1 MNHRHLLAIGA
12 VALAAAAITAPAR
25 AAVSAP
31 DSVSS
36 AGDLTNLGYGST
48 GNVFDLHPYL
58 YVQGLGSADAPPS
71 VVALNPAL
79 SVHFTLAGTGTGLT
93 TATWDIH
100 NGGAAAFD
108 NLRFWVVVNPDGD
121 QFNFLD
127 QVSENWAATTTNGPV
142 AREVQAF
149 DFNPFN
155 TIANRAVVNA
165 GLTSGAPSG
174 DCASALGT
182 DCVFALQW
190 NAAHLLGGQ
199 DFVVRVG
206 LSDNGK
212 SLSNRSLT
220 AQSIDNL
227 NTALTFSGVA
237 TVATIPEPTSGMMLL
252 AGFAGMAGIVARR
265 RRADVARG

>member
-1 MNHRHLLAIGA
+1 MNHRQVLAAGA
-12 VALAAAAITAPAR
+12 VALAAIWITAPAH
-25 AAVSAP
+25 AAVNAP

-36 AGDLTNLGYGST
+36 AGDLTNLSYGST

-79 SVHFTLAGTGTGLT
+79 SVSFALAGSGTGLT
-93 TATWDIH
+93 TATWRIH
-100 NGGAAAFD
+100 NGSATTFD

-127 QVSENWAATTTNGPV
+127 QVTENWAATTINGPV
-142 AREVQAF
+142 AREIQAF
-149 DFNPFN
+149 DFDPFN

-165 GLTSGAPSG
+165 GLTNGAPAG
-174 DCASALGT
+174 DCASANGT

-199 DFVVRVG
+199 DFAIRVG

-220 AQSIDNL
+220 AHSIDNL

-237 TVATIPEPTSGMMLL
+237 TVATIPEPTSGLMLL
-252 AGFAGMAGIVARR
+252 AGFAGMAGIVSRR
-265 RRADVARG
+265 RRVEIARG